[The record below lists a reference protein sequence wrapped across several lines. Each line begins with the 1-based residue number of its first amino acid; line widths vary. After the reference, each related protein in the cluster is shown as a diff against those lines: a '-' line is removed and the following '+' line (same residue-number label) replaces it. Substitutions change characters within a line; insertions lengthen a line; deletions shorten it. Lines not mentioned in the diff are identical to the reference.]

1 MASFRDIRN
10 LLVESFDDGDISEDE
25 FLLLYDA
32 NTSKN
37 PDFPYDCYGSFDLNE
52 MDDSECLAEFRFHK
66 NDVPVLL
73 EALQLPQ
80 SFTCHQGTIC
90 DGIEAL
96 CITLR
101 RFAYPCRYSDLIP
114 RFGRPV
120 PELSMI
126 SNLVMDTIYQ
136 EHNHRVTQWNN
147 TLLSPPLLESY
158 ARAIASKGSPLPNCV
173 GFIDGTVR
181 PICRPE
187 QNQRIVYN
195 GHKRV
200 HGIKY
205 QSVVLPNG
213 MIANMYGP
221 VEGRRHDSGMLA
233 DSGLLRDLEQHAF
246 STTREPMALYG
257 DPAYP
262 LRVHLQVP
270 YRGAGITPQMEVYNK
285 AMSAVR
291 MSVEWIFGD
300 IVNYFKFLDFKKNLK
315 ISLSA
320 VGKMYVVCAILRNA
334 LTCMYTNSTSE
345 YFALDPPT
353 IEDYF
358 S

>member
-10 LLVESFDDGDISEDE
+10 LLVESFYDGDISEDE
-25 FLLLYDA
+25 FLFLYDV

-37 PDFPYDCYGSFDLNE
+37 PDFPYDCYESFDLNE

-80 SFTCHQGTIC
+80 SFTCHQETIC

-101 RFAYPCRYSDLIP
+101 RFAYPCKYSDLIP
-114 RFGRPV
+114 RFGHPV
-120 PELSMI
+120 PELSMLC
-126 SNLVMDTIYQ
+126 NLVMDTINQ
-136 EHNHRVTQWNN
+136 EHNHRVIQWNN

-158 ARAIASKGSPLPNCV
+158 ARAIASKRSPLPNCV
-173 GFIDGTVR
+173 CLLDGTVR

-187 QNQRIVYN
+187 QNQSTVCN

-221 VEGRRHDSGMLA
+221 VGNCFNMLLFL
-233 DSGLLRDLEQHAF
+233 GGGGDLQ
-246 STTREPMALYG
+246 ALY
-257 DPAYP
+257 
-262 LRVHLQVP
+262 P
-270 YRGAGITPQMEVYNK
+270 YFTK
-285 AMSAVR
+285 
-291 MSVEWIFGD
+291 
-300 IVNYFKFLDFKKNLK
+300 LK
-315 ISLSA
+315 
-320 VGKMYVVCAILRNA
+320 
-334 LTCMYTNSTSE
+334 
-345 YFALDPPT
+345 
-353 IEDYF
+353 
-358 S
+358 

>member
-10 LLVESFDDGDISEDE
+10 LLVESFDDDDISEDE

-37 PDFPYDCYGSFDLNE
+37 PDFPYECYGLFDLND

-114 RFGRPV
+114 RFGRSV

-126 SNLVMDTIYQ
+126 SNLVMNTIYE
-136 EHNHRVTQWNN
+136 EHHHRLTQWNN
-147 TLLSPPLLESY
+147 TLLHSPLLESY
-158 ARAIASKGSPLPNCV
+158 ARAIDLKGSPLPNCF

-200 HGIKY
+200 HGLKY

-221 VEGRRHDSGMLA
+221 VGNHGFNLICCFFLFWEGEIWKHDTLTS
-233 DSGLLRDLEQHAF
+233 
-246 STTREPMALYG
+246 
-257 DPAYP
+257 
-262 LRVHLQVP
+262 P
-270 YRGAGITPQMEVYNK
+270 Y
-285 AMSAVR
+285 
-291 MSVEWIFGD
+291 
-300 IVNYFKFLDFKKNLK
+300 
-315 ISLSA
+315 
-320 VGKMYVVCAILRNA
+320 
-334 LTCMYTNSTSE
+334 
-345 YFALDPPT
+345 
-353 IEDYF
+353 
-358 S
+358 

>member
-80 SFTCHQGTIC
+80 SFTCHQETIC

-101 RFAYPCRYSDLIP
+101 RFAYPCKYSDLIP
-114 RFGRPV
+114 PFGHPV
-120 PELSMI
+120 PELSMLC
-126 SNLVMDTIYQ
+126 NLVMDTIYQ
-136 EHNHRVTQWNN
+136 EHNHNVTQWNN
-147 TLLSPPLLESY
+147 TLLSPALLESY
-158 ARAIASKGSPLPNCV
+158 ARAITSKASPLPNCV
-173 GFIDGTVR
+173 GLLDGTVR

-187 QNQRIVYN
+187 QNQRTVCN

-200 HGIKY
+200 HCMKY

-221 VEGRRHDSGMLA
+221 VGNCFNMLLFFL
-233 DSGLLRDLEQHAF
+233 GGGDLE
-246 STTREPMALYG
+246 ALY
-257 DPAYP
+257 
-262 LRVHLQVP
+262 P
-270 YRGAGITPQMEVYNK
+270 YFTK
-285 AMSAVR
+285 
-291 MSVEWIFGD
+291 
-300 IVNYFKFLDFKKNLK
+300 LK
-315 ISLSA
+315 
-320 VGKMYVVCAILRNA
+320 
-334 LTCMYTNSTSE
+334 
-345 YFALDPPT
+345 
-353 IEDYF
+353 
-358 S
+358 

>member
-10 LLVESFDDGDISEDE
+10 LLVESFDDDDISEDE

-80 SFTCHQGTIC
+80 SFTCHQRTIC

-120 PELSMI
+120 LELSMI
-126 SNLVMDTIYQ
+126 SNLVMETIYQ
-136 EHNHRVTQWNN
+136 EHSHRLTQWNN
-147 TLLSPPLLESY
+147 TLLNPPLLESY
-158 ARAIASKGSPLPNCV
+158 ARVIASKGSPLPNCF

-200 HGIKY
+200 HGLKY

-213 MIANMYGP
+213 MIANM
-221 VEGRRHDSGMLA
+221 
-233 DSGLLRDLEQHAF
+233 
-246 STTREPMALYG
+246 
-257 DPAYP
+257 
-262 LRVHLQVP
+262 
-270 YRGAGITPQMEVYNK
+270 
-285 AMSAVR
+285 
-291 MSVEWIFGD
+291 
-300 IVNYFKFLDFKKNLK
+300 
-315 ISLSA
+315 
-320 VGKMYVVCAILRNA
+320 
-334 LTCMYTNSTSE
+334 
-345 YFALDPPT
+345 
-353 IEDYF
+353 
-358 S
+358 

>member
-221 VEGRRHDSGMLA
+221 VGNCFNMLLFFFGRGRFGSIIP
-233 DSGLLRDLEQHAF
+233 LLHQTKIIIYL
-246 STTREPMALYG
+246 
-257 DPAYP
+257 
-262 LRVHLQVP
+262 
-270 YRGAGITPQMEVYNK
+270 
-285 AMSAVR
+285 
-291 MSVEWIFGD
+291 
-300 IVNYFKFLDFKKNLK
+300 
-315 ISLSA
+315 ISLR
-320 VGKMYVVCAILRNA
+320 G
-334 LTCMYTNSTSE
+334 
-345 YFALDPPT
+345 
-353 IEDYF
+353 
-358 S
+358 

>member
-10 LLVESFDDGDISEDE
+10 LLVKSFDDGDISEDE

-158 ARAIASKGSPLPNCV
+158 ARAIASKESPLPNCV
-173 GFIDGTVR
+173 GLLDGTVR

-187 QNQRIVYN
+187 QNQRTVCN

-200 HGIKY
+200 HGMKY

-213 MIANMYGP
+213 MRANMYGP
-221 VEGRRHDSGMLA
+221 VGNCFNMLLFLGEGG
-233 DSGLLRDLEQHAF
+233 DLE
-246 STTREPMALYG
+246 ALY
-257 DPAYP
+257 
-262 LRVHLQVP
+262 P
-270 YRGAGITPQMEVYNK
+270 Y
-285 AMSAVR
+285 
-291 MSVEWIFGD
+291 F
-300 IVNYFKFLDFKKNLK
+300 
-315 ISLSA
+315 
-320 VGKMYVVCAILRNA
+320 
-334 LTCMYTNSTSE
+334 TN
-345 YFALDPPT
+345 
-353 IEDYF
+353 
-358 S
+358 

>member
-10 LLVESFDDGDISEDE
+10 LLVESFDDDDISEDE

-37 PDFPYDCYGSFDLNE
+37 PDFPYECYGSFDLND

-80 SFTCHQGTIC
+80 SFTWHQGTIC

-101 RFAYPCRYSDLIP
+101 RFAYQCRYSDLIP
-114 RFGRPV
+114 RFGRSV

-126 SNLVMDTIYQ
+126 SNLVMNTIYE
-136 EHNHRVTQWNN
+136 EHHHRLTQWNN
-147 TLLSPPLLESY
+147 TLLNSPLLESY
-158 ARAIASKGSPLPNCV
+158 ARAIDLKGSPLSNCF

-200 HGIKY
+200 HGLKY

-221 VEGRRHDSGMLA
+221 VGNHGFNLICCFFLFWEGEIWKHYTLTS
-233 DSGLLRDLEQHAF
+233 
-246 STTREPMALYG
+246 
-257 DPAYP
+257 
-262 LRVHLQVP
+262 P
-270 YRGAGITPQMEVYNK
+270 Y
-285 AMSAVR
+285 
-291 MSVEWIFGD
+291 
-300 IVNYFKFLDFKKNLK
+300 
-315 ISLSA
+315 
-320 VGKMYVVCAILRNA
+320 
-334 LTCMYTNSTSE
+334 
-345 YFALDPPT
+345 
-353 IEDYF
+353 
-358 S
+358 

>member
-10 LLVESFDDGDISEDE
+10 LLVESFDDDDISEDE

-37 PDFPYDCYGSFDLNE
+37 PDFPYDCYGSFDLND

-114 RFGRPV
+114 RFGRSV

-126 SNLVMDTIYQ
+126 SNLVMDTIYE
-136 EHNHRVTQWNN
+136 EHHHRLTQWNN
-147 TLLSPPLLESY
+147 TLLNPPLLESY
-158 ARAIASKGSPLPNCV
+158 ARAIDSKGSPLPNCF

-200 HGIKY
+200 HGLKY

-221 VEGRRHDSGMLA
+221 VGNHGFHLICCFFL
-233 DSGLLRDLEQHAF
+233 GGGDLE
-246 STTREPMALYG
+246 ALY
-257 DPAYP
+257 PNF
-262 LRVHLQVP
+262 
-270 YRGAGITPQMEVYNK
+270 TK
-285 AMSAVR
+285 
-291 MSVEWIFGD
+291 
-300 IVNYFKFLDFKKNLK
+300 LK
-315 ISLSA
+315 YSFI
-320 VGKMYVVCAILRNA
+320 
-334 LTCMYTNSTSE
+334 
-345 YFALDPPT
+345 
-353 IEDYF
+353 
-358 S
+358 